1 MPPPVTR
8 EEAITKLQ
16 PFLGTD
22 LRPLADERGVTV
34 WKNGRKN
41 KGWAGQL
48 IERLLDHP
56 QDNLQGPDFG
66 EWELKVV
73 PLVRTPQDTLSVK
86 ETMAITMIDPKEV
99 KETPFEH
106 SHLLDK
112 LRALLVCGRE
122 WVDEKYTRSVL
133 LKVGSFDLRD
143 GETFK
148 QVQADYELVQKTLR
162 DAGAEG
168 LTGWMGSLVQ
178 PRTKG
183 PGHGVRSHA
192 FYARTLFVARMLR
205 LNERQPA
212 R

>member
-1 MPPPVTR
+1 MIITATVTR
-8 EEAITKLQ
+8 EEAIAKLQ
-16 PFLGTD
+16 PFIGKD

-48 IERLLDHP
+48 IEGLLDHP
-56 QDNLQGPDFG
+56 LDNLQKPDFG
-66 EWELKVV
+66 DWDLKVV
-73 PLVRTPQDTLSVK
+73 PLVRTPQGTLS
-86 ETMAITMIDPKEV
+86 V

-122 WVDEKYTRSVL
+122 WVDEKDTRSVL

-205 LNERQPA
+205 LNER
-212 R
+212 